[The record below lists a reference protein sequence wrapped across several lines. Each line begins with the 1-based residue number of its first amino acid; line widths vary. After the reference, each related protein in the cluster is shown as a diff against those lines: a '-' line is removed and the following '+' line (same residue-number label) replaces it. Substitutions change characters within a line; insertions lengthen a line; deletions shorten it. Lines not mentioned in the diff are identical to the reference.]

1 MLDFYLINDEQPK
14 PDYPEQANLKY
25 ISGLNSKTFENLKDK
40 GIIDYRFDY
49 YSDFRWNIELVKQI
63 SRKAAKKRESDTDFE
78 KLFEILNEALE
89 SKSGVIAY
97 CD

>member
-1 MLDFYLINDEQPK
+1 M
-14 PDYPEQANLKY
+14 
-25 ISGLNSKTFENLKDK
+25 SSKTFENRKDK

-78 KLFEILNEALE
+78 KLFEILNEALV
-89 SKSGVIAY
+89 SKSGV
-97 CD
+97 